1 MMLMR
6 SPSPQLAQP
15 NTCDAS
21 QFVSQGFPC
30 GWQQHWSTAALL
42 GFTAVLV
49 LPLPLLPAHSV
60 PACSLGPCGL
70 VRSCCRLVLH
80 RLQVWGGHEL

>member
-6 SPSPQLAQP
+6 SPSPLLAQP

-49 LPLPLLPAHSV
+49 LPRLCSLLTLSLPAPWDPV
-60 PACSLGPCGL
+60 A
-70 VRSCCRLVLH
+70 
-80 RLQVWGGHEL
+80 W